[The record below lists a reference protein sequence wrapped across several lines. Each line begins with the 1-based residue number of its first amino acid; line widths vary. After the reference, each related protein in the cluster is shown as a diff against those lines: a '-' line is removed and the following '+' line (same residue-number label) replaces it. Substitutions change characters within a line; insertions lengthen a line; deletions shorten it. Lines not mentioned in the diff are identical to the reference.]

1 MSGHSHW
8 AGIKHRKGVN
18 DAKRAKVFTK
28 LARPITIAAR
38 EGGGNPTTNF
48 KLRLAIDKAREYNM
62 PKENIDRA
70 IQRGAGGDKDG
81 VQIDELLYEAFL
93 PCRQAD
99 SSSSNIALI
108 IKASS
113 ENRNR
118 TVSEI
123 KSILTKNNGKFVPT
137 GSASFLFQ
145 EVGEIAIEIP
155 EEKLEAAELDAIEAG
170 AIDTE
175 YDQQEGVLFIYT
187 VISDLQSTQESLT
200 QAKYTIASSAIVHRP
215 TERITLS
222 DDDRASYES
231 LLEKLND
238 HDDVDVVFDNAQ

>member
-8 AGIKHRKGVN
+8 AGIKHRKGIN

-38 EGGGNPTTNF
+38 EGGGNPDTNF

-70 IQRGAGGDKDG
+70 IQRGAGGGKDG
-81 VQIDELLYEAFL
+81 VQIDELLYEAFG
-93 PCRQAD
+93 PG
-99 SSSSNIALI
+99 NVALI

-123 KSILTKNNGKFVPT
+123 HSVLTKNGGKFVPT
-137 GSASFLFQ
+137 GSVSFLFQ
-145 EVGEIAIEIP
+145 EVGEIAIEAP
-155 EEKLEAAELDAIEAG
+155 VESYEAIELDAIEGG
-170 AIDTE
+170 ALDTE
-175 YDQQEGVLFIYT
+175 YDSQEGILFIYT
-187 VISDLQSTQESLT
+187 AISDLQSVQNALLRTNR
-200 QAKYTIASSAIVHRP
+200 TIASSSIVHRP
-215 TERITLS
+215 TERIALT
-222 DDDRASYES
+222 DDSHLQYES

-238 HDDVDVVFDNAQ
+238 HDDVDAVYDNAQ

>member
-81 VQIDELLYEAFL
+81 VQIDELLYEALL
-93 PCRQAD
+93 PCRQVGGPG
-99 SSSSNIALI
+99 NIALI

-123 KSILTKNNGKFVPT
+123 KSILTKNN
-137 GSASFLFQ
+137 
-145 EVGEIAIEIP
+145 
-155 EEKLEAAELDAIEAG
+155 
-170 AIDTE
+170 
-175 YDQQEGVLFIYT
+175 
-187 VISDLQSTQESLT
+187 
-200 QAKYTIASSAIVHRP
+200 
-215 TERITLS
+215 
-222 DDDRASYES
+222 
-231 LLEKLND
+231 
-238 HDDVDVVFDNAQ
+238 

>member
-38 EGGGNPTTNF
+38 EGGGNPDTNF

-70 IQRGAGGDKDG
+70 IQRGAGSDKDG
-81 VQIDELLYEAFL
+81 VQIDELVYEAFG
-93 PCRQAD
+93 PGNVA
-99 SSSSNIALI
+99 II

-123 KSILTKNNGKFVPT
+123 KSILTKNGGKFVPT
-137 GSASFLFQ
+137 GSVSFLFQ
-145 EVGEIAIEIP
+145 EVGEIALEIDSRSY
-155 EEKLEAAELDAIEAG
+155 ETAELAAIEAG

-175 YDQQEGVLFIYT
+175 YDMKEGILFIYT
-187 VISDLQSTQESLT
+187 TPSDLQLVQNAL
-200 QAKYTIASSAIVHRP
+200 AKTGLIVASSSIIHRP
-215 TERITLS
+215 TEQISLS
-222 DDDRASYES
+222 EADRSSYEL
-231 LLEKLND
+231 LLERLND
-238 HDDVDVVFDNAQ
+238 HDDVDTVYDNAQ

>member
-8 AGIKHRKGVN
+8 AGIKHRKGIN

-28 LARPITIAAR
+28 LARPITIAAK
-38 EGGGNPTTNF
+38 EGGANPDTNF

-62 PKENIDRA
+62 PRENIDRA
-70 IQRGAGGDKDG
+70 IQRGAGGGKDG
-81 VQIDELLYEAFL
+81 IQIDELLYEAFG
-93 PCRQAD
+93 PG
-99 SSSSNIALI
+99 NVALI

-137 GSASFLFQ
+137 GSVSFLFQ
-145 EVGEIAIEIP
+145 EVGEIA
-155 EEKLEAAELDAIEAG
+155 LEASAESYEAIELDAIEGG
-170 AIDTE
+170 ALDTD
-175 YDQQEGVLFIYT
+175 YDHQEGVLFVYT
-187 VISDLQSTQESLT
+187 TLPDLQSVQEFLT
-200 QAKYTIASSAIVHRP
+200 QSGRAIASSSIVYRP
-215 TERITLS
+215 TERVTLS
-222 DDDRASYES
+222 ETDRAGYES

-238 HDDVDVVFDNAQ
+238 HDDVDAVYDNAG

>member
-38 EGGGNPTTNF
+38 EGGGNPDTNF

-62 PKENIDRA
+62 PRENIDRA
-70 IQRGAGGDKDG
+70 IQRGSGSGKDG
-81 VQIDELLYEAFL
+81 VQIDELLYEAFG
-93 PCRQAD
+93 PG
-99 SSSSNIALI
+99 NVALI

-123 KSILTKNNGKFVPT
+123 KSILTKNSGKFVPT
-137 GSASFLFQ
+137 GSVSFLFQ
-145 EVGEIAIEIP
+145 EVGEIAIETSP
-155 EEKLEAAELDAIEAG
+155 LAYETAELDAIEAG
-170 AIDTE
+170 ALDTE
-175 YDQQEGVLFIYT
+175 YDQQEGALFIYT
-187 VISDLQSTQESLT
+187 AISDLQSVQEALAQT
-200 QAKYTIASSAIVHRP
+200 NHPIASSAIIYRP
-215 TERITLS
+215 TERISLS
-222 DDDRASYES
+222 DDDHAGYES

-238 HDDVDVVFDNAQ
+238 HDDVDAVYDNAQ

>member
-38 EGGGNPTTNF
+38 EGGGNPDTNF
-48 KLRLAIDKAREYNM
+48 KLRLAVDKAREYNM

-93 PCRQAD
+93 PCRQAGKPG
-99 SSSSNIALI
+99 NVAVI

-123 KSILTKNNGKFVPT
+123 KSILTKNNGKFVPN
-137 GSASFLFQ
+137 GSVSFLFQ
-145 EVGEIAIEIP
+145 EVGEIAIEISP
-155 EEKLEAAELDAIEAG
+155 LTYEAAELDAIEAG
-170 AIDTE
+170 ALDTE

-187 VISDLQSTQESLT
+187 AISDLQSIQESLMQT
-200 QAKYTIASSAIVHRP
+200 GHTIVSSAIVHRP
-215 TERITLS
+215 TERISLS

-238 HDDVDVVFDNAQ
+238 HDDVDVVYDNAQ

>member
-8 AGIKHRKGVN
+8 AGIKHRKGIN

-28 LARPITIAAR
+28 LARHITIAAK
-38 EGGGNPTTNF
+38 EGGANPDTNF

-62 PKENIDRA
+62 PRENIDRA
-70 IQRGAGGDKDG
+70 IQRGAGGGKDG
-81 VQIDELLYEAFL
+81 IQIDELLYEAFG
-93 PCRQAD
+93 PG
-99 SSSSNIALI
+99 NVALI

-137 GSASFLFQ
+137 GSVSFLFQ
-145 EVGEIAIEIP
+145 EVGEIA
-155 EEKLEAAELDAIEAG
+155 LEASAESYEAIELDAIEGG
-170 AIDTE
+170 ALDTD
-175 YDQQEGVLFIYT
+175 YDHQEGVLFVYT
-187 VISDLQSTQESLT
+187 TLPDLQSVQEFLT
-200 QAKYTIASSAIVHRP
+200 QSGRAVASSSIVYRP
-215 TERITLS
+215 TERVTLS
-222 DDDRASYES
+222 ETDRVSYES

-238 HDDVDVVFDNAQ
+238 HDDVDAVYDNAG

>member
-38 EGGGNPTTNF
+38 EGGGNPDTNF

-62 PKENIDRA
+62 PRENIDRA
-70 IQRGAGGDKDG
+70 IQRGSGSGKDG
-81 VQIDELLYEAFL
+81 VQIDELLYEAFG
-93 PCRQAD
+93 PG
-99 SSSSNIALI
+99 NVALI

-137 GSASFLFQ
+137 GSVSFLFQ
-145 EVGEIAIEIP
+145 EVGEIAIETSP
-155 EEKLEAAELDAIEAG
+155 LAYEATELDAIEAG
-170 AIDTE
+170 ALDTE
-175 YDQQEGVLFIYT
+175 YDQQEGALFIYT
-187 VISDLQSTQESLT
+187 AISDLQSVQEALAQTNHS
-200 QAKYTIASSAIVHRP
+200 IASSAIIYRP
-215 TERITLS
+215 TERISLS
-222 DDDRASYES
+222 DDDHAGYES

-238 HDDVDVVFDNAQ
+238 HDDVDAVYDNAQ